1 MTPEV
6 EPLNSVIFKDIF
18 LLTVVGMFME
28 SRVYMVWTRFL
39 FTESEEKI
47 KTSARKVQ

>member
-28 SRVYMVWTRFL
+28 SRVYMV
-39 FTESEEKI
+39 
-47 KTSARKVQ
+47 